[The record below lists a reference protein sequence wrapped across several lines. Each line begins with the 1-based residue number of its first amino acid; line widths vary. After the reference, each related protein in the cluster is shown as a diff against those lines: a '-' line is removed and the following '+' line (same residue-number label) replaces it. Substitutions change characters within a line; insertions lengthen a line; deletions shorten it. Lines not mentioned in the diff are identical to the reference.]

1 MAECPVLGVSTFARS
16 CRRVRAW
23 QLVKIVVHLAM
34 QSFMNLFQPR
44 NLIFCSRACFLQLD
58 HFLRPFSSAI
68 RDFSAPLS
76 MKGAG
81 EKTEGGVCANALPP
95 PRTTAMAKTA
105 SALSGFTVPHNR
117 RAAYIQFPLPVL
129 FESLLSWLQSR
140 LGLRR
145 RMRQLDLGPTRSCN
159 LGVE

>member
-1 MAECPVLGVSTFARS
+1 LRQWACVP
-16 CRRVRAW
+16 AW

-44 NLIFCSRACFLQLD
+44 NLIFCARACFLQLD

-95 PRTTAMAKTA
+95 PGTTAMAKTA
-105 SALSGFTVPHNR
+105 SALRGFTVPNNR
-117 RAAYIQFPLPVL
+117 RSAYIQFPLPEL

-159 LGVE
+159 LAVE